1 MPRVGY
7 TAIVALTTTD
17 QYDQVLK
24 LLERGPDIDLTT
36 RTGNSFTY
44 RVLTSIPAE
53 SHPQFRHRLQV
64 IKILQDHGVV
74 LQVLGPRELPL

>member
-1 MPRVGY
+1 M
-7 TAIVALTTTD
+7 AN

-24 LLERGPDIDLTT
+24 RLERGPDIDLTT
-36 RTGNSFTY
+36 RTGNSFSY

-53 SHPQFRHRLQV
+53 SHPQFRHWLQV

-74 LQVLGPRELPL
+74 LQAPVPRELPL